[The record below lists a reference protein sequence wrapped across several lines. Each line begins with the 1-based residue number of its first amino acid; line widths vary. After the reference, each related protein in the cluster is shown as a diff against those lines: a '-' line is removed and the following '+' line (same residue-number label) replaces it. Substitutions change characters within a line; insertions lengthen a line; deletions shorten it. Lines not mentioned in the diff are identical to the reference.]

1 MAQKEL
7 HLSENALRKI
17 AEVVMS
23 KLEKIDGNWQ
33 QPWLSQVRMLP
44 PRNLYSPTPLR
55 GMNEMLMSM
64 LCEMKDWK
72 TPFFLTFNQ
81 ITNKEGKFKYKD
93 LKLNFTT
100 DADGKKHY
108 EESFPVIKWVLN
120 YYNPEASPRFIQ
132 PREYDMLDEGEKE
145 GWRPI
150 FNKKIF
156 NEFNLEQ
163 TNFPELYP
171 EEFKHLAEQCTPDS
185 SAFVHTENCDNAVL
199 NEMIVNNNWIT
210 NAIHLEGSQAYFR
223 PSTNE
228 IWLPPRE
235 TFKDSSSFFTTAM
248 HEMVHSEGPV
258 LGRDLGGGHNSS
270 RYGMEELVAEFG
282 AAVIAMQLG
291 IEKTIDEEHLQYL
304 KCWIDTLHK
313 DPSILEDVVNDVM
326 KASNFFLRH
335 YEQVE
340 KDLANGT
347 ELPKYQYG
355 DYTAVGIAI
364 EKNKDAILYG
374 LRNNGSYILRNIY
387 LFETTD
393 LRRFEIDV
401 RLMGNYLQAIPLNPR
416 ISLPQLGVS
425 SCEPIAEGLRSLNM
439 SLFDVPRQTMEDAVM
454 GRNSAVITYQGQ
466 PLRLQFQ
473 RNSMNEYELRTSKT
487 ITAAKQMELDFASAW

>member
-1 MAQKEL
+1 MSQKEL

-33 QPWLSQVRMLP
+33 QPWLSQVKMHP
-44 PRNLYSPTPLR
+44 PRNLYSSTPLR
-55 GMNEMLMSM
+55 GMNEMLLSM

-93 LKLNFTT
+93 LKLNYTT
-100 DADGKKHY
+100 GKDGKKHY

-120 YYNPEASPRFIQ
+120 YYNPDGNPKFIQ
-132 PREYDMLDEGEKE
+132 PKEYDHLSEGEKE
-145 GWRPI
+145 DWRPI
-150 FNKKIF
+150 FNKKVF

-171 EEFKHLAEQCTPDS
+171 DDFRQLTEQCASDAST
-185 SAFVHTENCDNAVL
+185 FNHTENCNNAVL
-199 NEMIVNNNWIT
+199 NEMIEKNNWIT
-210 NAIHLEGSQAYFR
+210 NAIHLEGDQAFFR

-228 IWLPPRE
+228 IWLPPRD
-235 TFKDSSSFFTTAM
+235 TFKDTSSFYTTAM

-258 LGRDLGGGHNSS
+258 LGRNLGNG
-270 RYGMEELVAEFG
+270 YGSTGYAMEELVAEFG
-282 AAVIAMQLG
+282 AAVNAMQLG

-313 DPSILEDVVNDVM
+313 DPAVLEDVVNDVM

-340 KDLANGT
+340 KEMETGAS
-347 ELPKYQYG
+347 LPQYQYG
-355 DYTAVGIAI
+355 DYSAVGKAI
-364 EKNKDAILYG
+364 EENKDSIIQG
-374 LRNNGSYILRNIY
+374 LKHDGSHILRDIC
-387 LFETTD
+387 LFETADSKRMEVDIKLT
-393 LRRFEIDV
+393 
-401 RLMGNYLQAIPLNPR
+401 GNYLQAVPVNPR
-416 ISLPQLGVS
+416 VFTPQLGMS
-425 SCEPIAEGLRSLNM
+425 TCEEVVQGLRSLNL
-439 SLFDVPRQTMEDAVM
+439 SLFDIPCQTMEDALM
-454 GRNSAVITYQGQ
+454 GRSSAIITHQGQ

-473 RNSMNEYELRTSKT
+473 RNIMNGYELRTSKP
-487 ITAAKQMELDFASAW
+487 TAVTNQKEVDFASSW